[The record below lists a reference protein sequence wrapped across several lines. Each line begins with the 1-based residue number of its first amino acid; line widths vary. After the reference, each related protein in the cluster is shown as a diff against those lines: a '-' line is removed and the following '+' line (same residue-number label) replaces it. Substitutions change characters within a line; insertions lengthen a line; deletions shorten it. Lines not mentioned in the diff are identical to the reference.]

1 VDEWMESCYK
11 HSDVAPEAGCD
22 GRMVFKPVCDR
33 SGVAAV
39 YRCLECG
46 RAYALTH
53 RVRLER
59 GVLCIV
65 EGYRELAR
73 RRGRGR

>member
-1 VDEWMESCYK
+1 MESCYK
-11 HSDVAPEAGCD
+11 HGDVAPEAGCD
-22 GRMVFKPVCDR
+22 GRMVFKPVYNR
-33 SGVAAV
+33 RGVAAV
-39 YRCLECG
+39 YKCLKCG

-53 RVRLER
+53 RVQLEK

-65 EGYRELAR
+65 EGYRELP

>member
-1 VDEWMESCYK
+1 VGEWMESCYK

-22 GRMVFKPVCDR
+22 GRMVFKPVYNR
-33 SGVAAV
+33 RGVAAV
-39 YRCLECG
+39 YRCLKCG
-46 RAYALTH
+46 RAYALTR
-53 RVRLER
+53 RVQLEK

-65 EGYRELAR
+65 EGYREL